1 MVSGTINNKK
11 VIGLCITRIYQTA
24 RGELVDQ
31 IHHRLEKAGMKLIV
45 FNSFLDFYHNDAFDE
60 GARSIYDVIQF
71 GVIDALVIHSGSF
84 YDKNIVHNLADR
96 GKAAGVPVV
105 VIGEEVEGCF
115 CIGNEYREGYC
126 EMLRH
131 VICHHGV
138 TDTVYMA
145 GRRAEDP
152 DSAGRIDCYRK
163 VMEENGLPFEE
174 SRIYYGEYW
183 DMPTL
188 KALEQMMADRGGKL
202 PQAILCANDTMAYT
216 VCNWAREQGISLPGD
231 LIITGYDRLPFSEL
245 NLPELTTCSDNPEGM
260 ADRVVEAINEGF
272 AKLPPR
278 MLMNHH
284 LPVINESCGC
294 PRLYQGDYR
303 EFAQERHR
311 TVKEM
316 EDHETNQFV
325 WVERILN
332 ISDMNGLY
340 TTLSGAILPNSYMC
354 LRSDYLVSAIDEK
367 RGRRG
372 YRAEDELLVIPSR
385 YNYDQADSNS
395 TITVGQMIPYDTRW
409 AEGDTMFILCAVYVK
424 DEVCGYY
431 AAETSSIKRSMHH
444 LKRVQNTLNVA
455 FNISV
460 NYFRQ
465 MNLRRTVERA
475 AQTNPV
481 TGLPNLKGAVEWYN
495 AFKKEHNDE
504 YWVSVSIYGMPQ
516 YNYIAETY
524 GVDEI
529 EEALRFIAECLKM
542 ANPIDCFV
550 AHVSE
555 DAFMVLNYYR
565 ANAEVSPT
573 IARATSAFYSQIEGF
588 NSSSSKEYYIEVN
601 AGCTVVEPGWNSS
614 LESLIKFANSDMYM
628 NRLQMGMGKV
638 VKEEVSPKD
647 HYRAFEMLLN
657 KNMFKY
663 HFQPIINART
673 GEVFGYEALMRTDA
687 TIGLNPLQIL
697 AAAKEYGRLYD
708 IERATL
714 FNVMGCV
721 AERAGEFG
729 DRKVFINTIPGHFLN
744 DKDLGKLIDQYGEEM
759 SRYFFELTEQESMS
773 DKELESLR
781 RLSETA
787 GCSQIAIDDFGTG
800 HSNIVNLLRYAP
812 QVIKIDRFLV
822 QEICKSQNKQ
832 LFVRNVVEFANLN
845 GIMTLAEGVET
856 SNELHTLIDLGVD
869 LIQGYY
875 TGRPQE
881 DPLTELPE
889 HILREI
895 RMANPSYQNN

>member
-1 MVSGTINNKK
+1 MINNKK
-11 VIGLCITRIYQTA
+11 VIGLCVTRIYQTA

-31 IHHRLEKAGMKLIV
+31 IHRRLEEAGMKLMV
-45 FNSFLDFYHNDAFDE
+45 FNSFLDFYHGDAFDE

-71 GVIDALVIHSGSF
+71 SVIDALIIHASSF
-84 YDKNIVHNLADR
+84 YDKNIVPSLVDR
-96 GKAAGVPVV
+96 AKAAGVPVV
-105 VIGEEVEGCF
+105 VIGAEYKGCF
-115 CIGNEYREGYC
+115 SIGSEFREAY
-126 EMLRH
+126 MQVLRH
-131 VICHHGV
+131 VLKDHGA
-138 TDTVYMA
+138 TDTVFMA
-145 GRRAEDP
+145 GRRGDDP
-152 DSAGRIDCYRK
+152 STEGRLSCYRDALA
-163 VMEENGLPFEE
+163 ECGLPFEE
-174 SRIYYGEYW
+174 SRVYYGEYW
-183 DMPTL
+183 DVPTINALNQML
-188 KALEQMMADRGGKL
+188 KDRGSV
-202 PQAILCANDTMAYT
+202 PQAIFCANDTMAYA
-216 VCNWAREQGISLPGD
+216 VCDWVREQGLSVPEDVIV
-231 LIITGYDRLPFSEL
+231 TGYDRLPFSEL
-245 NLPELTTCSDNPEGM
+245 TLPELTTCSDNPEGM
-260 ADRVVEAINEGF
+260 AEKVVEAVLEGF
-272 AKLPPR
+272 ANKPPR
-278 MLMNHH
+278 TLLNHH

-303 EFAQERHR
+303 EFAKERHQ
-311 TVKEM
+311 TVQDM
-316 EDHETNQFV
+316 EDNETHQFV
-325 WVERILN
+325 WLERILN

-340 TTLSGAILPNSYMC
+340 NTLSGAILPNSYMC
-354 LRSDYLVSAIDEK
+354 LKADYVISAINE
-367 RGRRG
+367 GSTRRG

-385 YNYDQADSNS
+385 YNFDQAERNS

-409 AEGDTMFILCAVYVK
+409 AEGDTMYILCAVYVK

-431 AAETSSIKRSMHH
+431 AAETGSVKHSMHH
-444 LKRVQNTLNVA
+444 LKRVQNTLNLA

-504 YWVSVSIYGMPQ
+504 YWVSVSMYGMPQ

-542 ANPIDCFV
+542 ANPMDCFV

-555 DAFMVLNYYR
+555 DAFMVLNYYNS
-565 ANAEVSPT
+565 NAEVDPT
-573 IARATSAFYSQIEGF
+573 IFRATSAFYSQIEGF

-601 AGCTVVEPGWNSS
+601 AGCTVVEPGWNSP
-614 LESLIKFANSDMYM
+614 LESLISFANSDMYM
-628 NRLQMGMGKV
+628 NRMEMGMGKV
-638 VKEEVSPKD
+638 IKEEVSPKE

-663 HFQPIINART
+663 HFQPIVNART
-673 GEVFGYEALMRTDA
+673 GEIFGYEALMRTDA

-697 AAAKEYGRLYD
+697 AAAKEYGKLYD

-714 FNVMGCV
+714 FNVMSHV
-721 AERAGEFG
+721 SERAGEFG
-729 DRKVFINTIPGHFLN
+729 DKKVFINTIPGHFLN
-744 DKDLGKLIDQYGEEM
+744 EKDLSKLIKQFGSQM

-773 DKELESLR
+773 DNELESLR
-781 RLSETA
+781 RLGEHS
-787 GCSQIAIDDFGTG
+787 GGSQIAIDDFGTG

-832 LFVRNVVEFANLN
+832 LFVRNVVEFAKLN
-845 GIMTLAEGVET
+845 GIKTLAEGVET
-856 SNELHTLIDLGVD
+856 SDELHTLIDLGVD

-875 TGRPQE
+875 TGRPQP
-881 DPLTELPE
+881 DPITELPE

-895 RMANPSYQNN
+895 HMANPKYN